1 MIFLNRKRTPLKQE
15 TTKDPSKYWY
25 VEKYVYGELKE
36 TVEVALGTGIKFTGV
51 ESGYIDDEFAG
62 WSKTSTSTTRTFNTT
77 TTYKNTTTSVKK
89 LLDSEN
95 TIKLYAV
102 YQVYKVSTNGKS
114 FSLSGNAIKHKLV
127 ATEDATLTLSGY
139 EHITKVTVSNGVG
152 SSPTTSDEGVI
163 FSVFNVDGT
172 KKEAITTDKNSNKTT
187 DVIAGEMVTVSTVSY
202 SNIPSGGNGVPS
214 DGTYYAANSVS
225 VKVSSTGEM
234 QYYKASTKY
243 RVSSHT

>member
-1 MIFLNRKRTPLKQE
+1 MIFLNRRRTPLKQK

-25 VEKYVYGELKE
+25 VEKYVYGVLKE
-36 TVEVALGTGIKFTGV
+36 TVEVALGEGIKFTGV

-77 TTYKNTTTSVKK
+77 TTYKNTTTAVKK

-102 YQVYKVSTNGKS
+102 YRVYTVSTNGKS
-114 FSLSGNAIKHKLV
+114 FSLSGNGIKHKLV

-139 EHITKVTVSNGVG
+139 EHKTIETVSNGTG
-152 SSPTTSDEGVI
+152 STTTRDDEVVFNI
-163 FSVFNVDGT
+163 FNVDGT
-172 KKEAITTDKNSNKTT
+172 KKEAITTGKNSNKTT
-187 DVIAGEMVTVSTVSY
+187 DVITGEIVEVSTVNY
-202 SNIPSGGNGVPS
+202 SNLPSGGNGVPS

-234 QYYKASTKY
+234 QYYKTSTKY
-243 RVSSHT
+243 RVASHT